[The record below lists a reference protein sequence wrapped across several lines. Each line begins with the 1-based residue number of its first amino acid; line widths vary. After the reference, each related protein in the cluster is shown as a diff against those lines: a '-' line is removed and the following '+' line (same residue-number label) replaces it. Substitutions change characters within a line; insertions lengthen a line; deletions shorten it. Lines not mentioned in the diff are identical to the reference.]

1 VKDIFVLASDSLQG
15 RRSGSPGEKKA
26 GDYIISEF
34 SEAGLQPLGND
45 SGSYI
50 QSLPFKN
57 MFFNYSRTKLKID
70 DRIFRYRTDFGVV
83 ACSGNGSVSGE
94 ILDIGQG
101 VYLPL
106 SGVNDYKNIRDCK
119 GKIVLMNL
127 DVPSALLSVD
137 SLKAKLTPAYRIGTA
152 NSRGVT
158 GVILWNSDTYFYK
171 TMFNFQ
177 VTDTL
182 NGPVIYGSKEV
193 LEYIRKHPGGKV
205 NLGVKVERTNATYHN
220 IIGYIDNKAPF
231 TIIIGAHYDHL
242 GLSRRSEIRYGADDN
257 ASGTATL
264 LELARYL
271 RSSGDKKSNY
281 LFIAFSG
288 EEEGLI
294 GSTYFCEHPTIDLKN
309 VNYMFNFDMV
319 GRLGCEG
326 NRVTAIATQTS
337 NDWRKIYSE
346 TPKQG
351 FRIKKMKGA
360 PPFSDHYGFYLKGI
374 PVAYLTTGLHYEYHT
389 PLDVAS
395 KINYTGMVSIVKYS
409 EDFIRRS
416 EESGKVRYRK
426 VSGWSQF
433 TSFTNFFFREL
444 DYVIHVGLEGA
455 E

>member
-1 VKDIFVLASDSLQG
+1 MKHIYVLASDSLQG

-26 GDYIISEF
+26 GDYIISVF
-34 SEAGLQPLGND
+34 RQAGLKPLGDD

-57 MFFNYSRTKLKID
+57 MYFNYSQTKLKID
-70 DRIFRYRTDFGVV
+70 DRIFRYRADFGIV

-106 SGVNDYKNIRDCK
+106 SGVDDYKNIRDCQ

-127 DVPSALLSVD
+127 DVPSILLSVD

-152 NSRGVT
+152 LSRGAT
-158 GVILWNSDTYFYK
+158 GVILWNSDAYFYK
-171 TMFNFQ
+171 SMFSFQ
-177 VTDTL
+177 NTDTL
-182 NGPVIYGSKEV
+182 KGPVIYGSREV
-193 LEYIRKHPGGKV
+193 LEYIRKHPRGKV
-205 NLGVKVERTNATYHN
+205 NMSVKVERTNATYHN
-220 IIGYIDNKAPF
+220 IIGYIDNKAHY

-242 GLSRRSEIRYGADDN
+242 GLSKRSEIRYGADDN

-271 RSSGDKKSNY
+271 HSSGDKKSNY

-294 GSTYFCEHPTIDLKN
+294 GSTWFCEHPTIDLKD

-337 NDWRKIYSE
+337 KDWRKIFSE

-351 FRIKKMKGA
+351 FRIKKMRGA
-360 PPFSDHYGFYLKGI
+360 PPFSDHYGFYSKGI

-395 KINYTGMVSIVKYS
+395 KINFNGMVSIVKYS
-409 EDFIRRS
+409 EGFIRRS
-416 EESGKVRYRK
+416 EEAGKIRYRK

-444 DYVIHVGLEGA
+444 DYVLHMGLEGA